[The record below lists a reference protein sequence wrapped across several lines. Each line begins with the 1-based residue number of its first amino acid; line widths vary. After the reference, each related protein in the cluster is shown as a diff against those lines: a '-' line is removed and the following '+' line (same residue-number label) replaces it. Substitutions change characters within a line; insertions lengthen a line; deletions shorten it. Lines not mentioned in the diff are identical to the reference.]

1 MVSIPSVNIAIVSI
15 AIYLR
20 VERRHQAI
28 VSIAIVS
35 RAIVSR
41 AIYLRVECR
50 RQARRGVE
58 VLGLCRCAEQ
68 RSHGLE
74 IGASCREV
82 QQGETCA
89 PDEGRFGRGVA
100 PAQRALEPSHRR
112 LPLLHLL
119 RRASFRLSLR
129 IGYYHYRWYV
139 HLSHLVGRGQV
150 GEELVGEGQV
160 RTEEAVV
167 A

>member
-1 MVSIPSVNIAIVSI
+1 MLGLEQRDHLGRSRVVGEYREAERHMASHRVGEQRA
-15 AIYLR
+15 ALTLGDLR
-20 VERRHQAI
+20 VERRD
-28 VSIAIVS
+28 
-35 RAIVSR
+35 RA
-41 AIYLRVECR
+41 C
-50 RQARRGVE
+50 RGVE
-58 VLGLCRCAEQ
+58 VLGLCRCTEQ

-74 IGASCREV
+74 IGARCREV

-89 PDEGRFGRGVA
+89 PHEGRFGRGVA